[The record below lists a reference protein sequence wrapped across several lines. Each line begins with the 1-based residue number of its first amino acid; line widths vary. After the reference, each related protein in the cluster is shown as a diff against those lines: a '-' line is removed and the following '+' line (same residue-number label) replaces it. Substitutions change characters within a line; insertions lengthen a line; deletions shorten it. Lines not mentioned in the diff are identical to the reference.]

1 MQKSG
6 LISSID
12 FLVPLPATILGVL
25 VMRYYEV
32 PVHLWLLNLV
42 FVCLGIIMAVYFHKK
57 PNLTTNIHPV
67 MVIAVTILL
76 LLCTFLDNGIM
87 NVHRW
92 INLNS
97 FQLNIGLIVSPL
109 ILIQLSRIN
118 NRTLA
123 LALSMLI
130 TLIFLFQPDAS
141 LVSAFSISGYFLLY
155 RKFKHIN
162 LLFLL
167 CCLIMIG
174 YAWYNLDNLEPVRYV
189 ENILALAKEI
199 SMGFYV
205 LSIGSLL
212 LLLLPFL
219 FKRNDLSVTLAIYY
233 SILLIA
239 TIFGHF
245 PVMLMG
251 YGISPIIGYFI
262 GLVWQTSSNSSV
274 KLIKAP

>member
-1 MQKSG
+1 M
-6 LISSID
+6 
-12 FLVPLPATILGVL
+12 
-25 VMRYYEV
+25 
-32 PVHLWLLNLV
+32 
-42 FVCLGIIMAVYFHKK
+42 
-57 PNLTTNIHPV
+57 
-67 MVIAVTILL
+67 
-76 LLCTFLDNGIM
+76 
-87 NVHRW
+87 
-92 INLNS
+92 
-97 FQLNIGLIVSPL
+97 
-109 ILIQLSRIN
+109 ILIQLSRIS

-123 LALSMLI
+123 VALSMLI

-141 LVSAFSISGYFLLY
+141 LVSAFSISGYFLLF
-155 RKFKHIN
+155 RKFKLIN
-162 LLFLL
+162 LSFLL
-167 CCLIMIG
+167 FSLIMIG

-251 YGISPIIGYFI
+251 YGISPIIGYFF

-274 KLIKAP
+274 KLIKVP